1 MDKEVSYGLL
11 PSHNEKTLN
20 AMKAPRTVKRITFNP
35 SEANPGETLNVHVPK
50 LNENEVILPNSLALI
65 FDIHLSGGMPR
76 TFLSRTS
83 RERSWRSLL

>member
-1 MDKEVSYGLL
+1 MEGVSYDLL

-50 LNENEVILPNSLALI
+50 LCQTLWL
-65 FDIHLSGGMPR
+65 LSSTSTFPEAMPT